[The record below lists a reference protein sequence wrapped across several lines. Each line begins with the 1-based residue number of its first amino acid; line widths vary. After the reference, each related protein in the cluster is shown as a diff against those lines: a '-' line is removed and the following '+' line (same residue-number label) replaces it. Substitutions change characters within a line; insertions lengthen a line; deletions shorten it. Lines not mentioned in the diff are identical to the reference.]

1 MLRGMVFV
9 DHMNFN
15 IAVADYYSGLGKKA
29 PSLNYNTVF
38 RGIVSCIPNVSY
50 TKTIIFAPEP
60 DAFLMND
67 PQLKGYY
74 KWVQGMKNAKYLDVV
89 EGRYI
94 GRPTDDAVP
103 MDINDRKTYYKVEK
117 GTDINLAI
125 HALTKGIHNAYDVAY
140 VISADTDYISLYR
153 QLKTLGKLVVAVAVK
168 GQMLGK
174 VIPEVDDY
182 IILDDS
188 LFSQHIRL
196 PSVKAGAAGTK
207 SLG

>member
-15 IAVADYYSGLGKKA
+15 IALGDYYTSIGKKS
-29 PSLNYNTVF
+29 PNLDYNTVF
-38 RGIVSCIPNVSY
+38 RGAVSLVPETGY

-60 DAFLMND
+60 DDFLMKD
-67 PQLKGYY
+67 QYLLGYY

-94 GRPTDDAVP
+94 GRPVHDDSP
-103 MDINDRKTYYKVEK
+103 MNILDKSTYYKVEK
-117 GTDINLAI
+117 GTDINLAM
-125 HALTKGIHNAYDVAY
+125 HAISKAYNNAYDIAFVF
-140 VISADTDYISLYR
+140 SADTDYISLYR
-153 QLKTLGKLVVAVAVK
+153 QLKSIGKIVIAVAVK
-168 GQMLGK
+168 GQQLRK

-188 LFSQHIRL
+188 FFSKYIRE
-196 PSVKAGAAGTK
+196 
-207 SLG
+207 

>member
-15 IAVADYYSGLGKKA
+15 IAVGEYYSGLGKKA
-29 PSLNYNTVF
+29 PALDYNTIF
-38 RGIVSCIPNVSY
+38 KGIVTHLPDVNY

-60 DAFLMND
+60 DSFLMAD
-67 PQLKGYY
+67 TYLRGYY

-94 GRPTDDAVP
+94 GRPIDDSVP
-103 MDINDRKTYYKVEK
+103 MDITNRKTYYKVEK

-125 HALTKGIHNAYDVAY
+125 HALTKGYNNAYDVAF
-140 VISADTDYISLYR
+140 VVSADTDFISLYK
-153 QLKTLGKLVVAVAVK
+153 QLKTIGKLVVAVAVK
-168 GQMLGK
+168 GQQLGK

-182 IILDDS
+182 IILDDDF
-188 LFSQHIRL
+188 FSKHIRETAT
-196 PSVKAGAAGTK
+196 STVAKAAT
-207 SLG
+207 